1 MRRIIPPLAA
11 LLTLAVFSPAYA
23 GYVGTLETPSF
34 TVTIKNNCEEGVV
47 SCDDVTYTGVSKKN
61 GSRITLKGE
70 TLHTYSADGTPS
82 RFLGYEFRSGDYVY
96 QALEDGTLWVT
107 KGGKDVLVEH
117 GKWDW

>member
-23 GYVGTLETPSF
+23 GYVETLETPSF

-61 GSRITLKGE
+61 GSRVALKGE
-70 TLHTYSADGTPS
+70 TLHTYDAEGTPS
-82 RFLGYEFRSGDYVY
+82 RFLGYQFHSGAYLYEV
-96 QALEDGTLWVT
+96 LEEGILWVT
-107 KGGKDVLVEH
+107 RDGKDVIFERGEWSH
-117 GKWDW
+117 